1 MFTFVSTV
9 TESTESKSQSLNL
22 SYLGFLSIFFIIII
36 PSFFWWDK
44 VKKRCCGYC
53 LQEKST
59 KEESNEGGITSTT
72 SVSGKISSMT
82 EFTELTS
89 RKTSMASSHISNP
102 YSFNSYDNHL
112 LQTKDESDPWEFPR
126 HHLKFYGILGKKQ
139 FRRWNNPL
147 FCEWFQVKDVLD
159 KCGSARP

>member
-9 TESTESKSQSLNL
+9 TESTESKSQSQNL
-22 SYLGFLSIFFIIII
+22 SYLGFLSLPFIIII

-126 HHLKFYGILGKKQ
+126 HHLKFYGILGNK
-139 FRRWNNPL
+139 
-147 FCEWFQVKDVLD
+147 
-159 KCGSARP
+159 